1 MKFNIAK
8 WMLPAVLLVCALLS
22 LQSCKDNDALAGIEA
37 DGYVCRVTFDLC
49 GGRANESEQQ
59 VYLARKD
66 SLLIELGKNNTT
78 APVRSGYRVK
88 EYYIKEEQNGT
99 TVERVWNFD
108 TDRVTGDMTLYCRW
122 MKDYTVQVLYGENN
136 AQSSEVV
143 IANES
148 GVLDSLSSPKWT
160 GHTFVAFYYD
170 AAYTKLVSFP
180 YQHAQNDAQPTETL
194 YARFL
199 EGNYRIVR
207 KASDLKTISAGAKY
221 YLLNDIDMA
230 GQKVSVP
237 EIFSGEIVGNGYTI
251 SNLSVTR
258 SQTKTGEA
266 FGMFNRLADN
276 AKISNVTFE
285 NLTVTVE
292 LNNEQNNMLIYLGT
306 LAGACDDGATLENV
320 TISGR
325 LIYDCCGRDLN
336 GKISATEK
344 VFGEASDEKKQAV
357 TADNVTIEMVS

>member
-1 MKFNIAK
+1 MKFSIVR

-88 EYYIKEEQNGT
+88 EYYVKEEQNGAV
-99 TVERVWNFD
+99 VERTWNFD
-108 TDRVTGDMTLYCRW
+108 TDRVTGDITLYCRW
-122 MKDYTVQVLYGENN
+122 MKDYTIQVLYGENN
-136 AQSSEVV
+136 AQSSEIV

-148 GVLDSLSSPKWT
+148 GVLESLSSPKWT

-170 AAYTKLVSFP
+170 AAYTSPVSFP
-180 YQHAQNDAQPTETL
+180 YQHAQNDEQPMETL
-194 YARFL
+194 YAKFL

-221 YLLNDIDMA
+221 YLLNDIDME
-230 GQKVSVP
+230 GQKVSLP
-237 EIFSGEIVGNGYTI
+237 DTFSGEIIGNGYTI
-251 SNLSVTR
+251 RNLSVTK
-258 SQTKTGEA
+258 SQSKMGEA
-266 FGMFNRLADN
+266 FGMFNRLADQ
-276 AKISNVTFE
+276 AKILDVTFE
-285 NLTVTVE
+285 DLTVTVK
-292 LNNEQNNMLIYLGT
+292 LDNEQNNMLIYLGT
-306 LAGACDDGATLENV
+306 LAGTCDDGATLENV
-320 TISGR
+320 TISGK
-325 LIYDCCGRDLN
+325 LIYDCCGRDLE
-336 GKISATEK
+336 GKISAKEQ
-344 VFGEASDEKKQAV
+344 VFGEASDEKKNAV
-357 TADNVTIEMVS
+357 TANVTIEMVP